1 YITKPFSINEVIAR
15 VKSLMRRFLILGSDG
30 ESLEKTSIKYKDLT
44 IDLKKYIIV
53 IGGEEV
59 PLTAKE
65 FELLKFLAAHNEQVF
80 TKTQLFRNVW
90 ESDYIEDDNTVMVH
104 IRKLRKKIEV
114 DPSNTQFIQTVWGIG
129 YSLLMNKMNDKIIFL
144 IMLQF
149 ITITGILM
157 IDIYYQTPAIVR
169 WFLFIVLFFITAIL
183 LFKRIHYH
191 TQLKRMN
198 VELERAI
205 NGNLNT
211 RLLANH
217 DKFFNELTFSI
228 NDLIEQLEKV

>member
-1 YITKPFSINEVIAR
+1 
-15 VKSLMRRFLILGSDG
+15 
-30 ESLEKTSIKYKDLT
+30 
-44 IDLKKYIIV
+44 
-53 IGGEEV
+53 
-59 PLTAKE
+59 
-65 FELLKFLAAHNEQVF
+65 
-80 TKTQLFRNVW
+80 
-90 ESDYIEDDNTVMVH
+90 
-104 IRKLRKKIEV
+104 
-114 DPSNTQFIQTVWGIG
+114 
-129 YSLLMNKMNDKIIFL
+129 MNDKIIFL

-149 ITITGILM
+149 ITITGIFM
-157 IDIYYQTPAIVR
+157 INYYYQTTVIFR
-169 WFLFIVLFFITAIL
+169 CFLFIVLFFITDIL

-228 NDLIEQLEKV
+228 NDLIEQLEKVQIQSIKSQTVRKRILSSISHDIRTPLTSIIGYIHTLQDDMTTSDEEKRKYLEIVSGKTTGIKQL